1 MQFFF
6 ANFNSSSVREKR
18 LPFFLPATP
27 TGIIL
32 WSQKV
37 LYSSR
42 HNGGVEEYSMG
53 ESKAD
58 NQPWARKRVTH
69 QREEI
74 FLDQFLMPA
83 AAQLQRDEKRF
94 SWTAKKRFFSFSRRA
109 AGAPEI
115 GGPKS
120 PRGKLRKRLS
130 LARSS
135 GGEGGVAIFKLGLT
149 NLDMEL

>member
-94 SWTAKKRFFSFSRRA
+94 SWTAKKRFFLFRGERPGRRKSEA
-109 AGAPEI
+109 RNPPE
-115 GGPKS
+115 GNWEN
-120 PRGKLRKRLS
+120 
-130 LARSS
+130 AW
-135 GGEGGVAIFKLGLT
+135 V
-149 NLDMEL
+149 